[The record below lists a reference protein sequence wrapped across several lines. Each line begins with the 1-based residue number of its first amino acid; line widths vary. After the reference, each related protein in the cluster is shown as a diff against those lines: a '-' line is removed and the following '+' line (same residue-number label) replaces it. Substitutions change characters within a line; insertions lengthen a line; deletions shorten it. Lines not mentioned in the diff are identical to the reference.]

1 MNLTFKTE
9 TIEQFNSY
17 CDTTLT
23 ETMSFSEA
31 VDNIEANNN
40 NYFYVSMN
48 ENDVIEAIENEKE
61 IASQLDLD
69 LVHIKELSIY
79 IALQP

>member
-1 MNLTFKTE
+1 MKFKRE
-9 TIEQFNSY
+9 TIEMFNSY

-23 ETMSFSEA
+23 KDMTFSEA
-31 VDNIEANNN
+31 IDNIENADN
-40 NYFYVSMN
+40 NYFYVSMD

-61 IASQLDLD
+61 IADQLQLDL
-69 LVHIKELSIY
+69 VYINELGIY